1 ESQAL
6 NVLRKAIN
14 TIFEQK
20 SSSLSFEHLYRN
32 AYNLVLNKKSE
43 ALYRMVEEA
52 LTDNIKSIG
61 ANAVFDAEDEILLPR
76 LIETWKTVRWTV
88 KSVANVLMYLD
99 RTYINERHSDNLLPV
114 FLLGITVFKNVVFM
128 YPRVRDRFRG
138 LVLEAISRE
147 RNGEVVDHTL
157 LNGAAQMLVDMEDGK
172 LGLYEQEFE
181 REFLKMSEQ
190 YFHGLAL
197 KFLSMTVPEFLRKV
211 EETLADEEMRLGTYL
226 AETTRPKLMKLFNLE
241 MLEVHAK
248 AVIE

>member
-1 ESQAL
+1 
-6 NVLRKAIN
+6 
-14 TIFEQK
+14 
-20 SSSLSFEHLYRN
+20 
-32 AYNLVLNKKSE
+32 
-43 ALYRMVEEA
+43 M
-52 LTDNIKSIG
+52 
-61 ANAVFDAEDEILLPR
+61 
-76 LIETWKTVRWTV
+76 
-88 KSVANVLMYLD
+88 
-99 RTYINERHSDNLLPV
+99 

-128 YPRVRDRFRG
+128 YPRVRDRFRD

-248 AVIE
+248 AVIEVSHPCLFRFAWGLRLSHCVCFCIARWNAPASMTWWIQISCKVGMYLLLCVHHQCP